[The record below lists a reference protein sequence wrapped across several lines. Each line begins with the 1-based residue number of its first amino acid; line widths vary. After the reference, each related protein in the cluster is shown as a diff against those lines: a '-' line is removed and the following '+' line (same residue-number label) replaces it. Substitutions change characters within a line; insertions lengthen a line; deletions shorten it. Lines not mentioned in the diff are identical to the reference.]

1 MSSSESGRRINQ
13 AVTTTGKAVG
23 GAIIQAKGAF
33 SHWWSSLTTSETK
46 GGKSV
51 ENI

>member
-1 MSSSESGRRINQ
+1 MSSSESGRRLNQ

-33 SHWWSSLTTSETK
+33 THWWSSLTAPESK
-46 GGKSV
+46 PVKPV